1 MEDVLNIPGSIHSI
15 SQEGNAVYADEVFD
29 KRKNKKQ
36 QLVNQETDEELAN
49 HGQRIGT
56 LEEAVGEGGSV
67 DERIAQAKSEAE
79 SEIKGGASSDYDTM
93 KKTEDAIKAEVNARD
108 GAVSD
113 EASARQDAINTA
125 KTEIIGGASTD
136 CNTLG
141 KAEIKISTNAQGIAQ
156 LQAAYEALT
165 ESDVVV
171 VAPTDTWP
179 VANPQQNT
187 IYRVADRVNPTPQYY
202 EDYMYNGTAM
212 VLMARYNNAI
222 DPRPKKGSQNLVS
235 SGGVFDNMGALD
247 VSELNATENPHTLA
261 TYADLSAALATI
273 PSDYQKGGMSVK
285 FVCSSDNKY
294 VQFRCKTQSFSAE
307 PEDWYF
313 EDDCTLVEN
322 PEYIKVITDANGRTF
337 GWIRKKDGGID
348 WVVGVPK
355 PVKAYVD
362 ACVEGILKGTDGTT
376 IDGLNKVI
384 AFLDEFSTSDT
395 LAALLDTKV
404 DKVAGKS
411 LIDENVSLRLSYVE
425 NNEFKKAVLDENKK
439 VLGGRKANGILFE
452 NVGLELKPML
462 MTSINSPEW
471 DKVII
476 DSDKRIILGIKKNGK
491 VFVGDLNSKN
501 SDYTH
506 QSWLYGKTWVALG
519 DSITAFKKY
528 TNPLSAIFN
537 LKLTNV
543 AVGGAKWQN
552 YNDGTSK
559 VSFKDLV
566 IPEDT
571 NSPSNVIMNQVYRL
585 LRKATPVDDIVPEID
600 ENTEF
605 ADGYSYPVYG
615 LGEMK
620 RDDVDL
626 ITIAAGVND
635 RWSGGELGDVLTFS
649 NIDYQDCDKRILVGA
664 MKWACI
670 VLAKYFPNANIVILA
685 PIQVGVGDGT
695 DADNQKL
702 YSIVN
707 KEVEFGKYYGFPVM
721 NMHEVVPINRY
732 IDTTTYHKYL
742 EDGLHPNAVGGTL
755 MANSIASYLESILH
769 YSFRKV

>member
-1 MEDVLNIPGSIHSI
+1 MIPTIANIRKAIYCLNKRLDLLEGGEYSSTVTQLSNKVAALESLLDDDAQNPTAAIDKFNEIVAFLNSIDNTETLQELLRDVVQQLYQQNY
-15 SQEGNAVYADEVFD
+15 VTVLTYAD
-29 KRKNKKQ
+29 
-36 QLVNQETDEELAN
+36 LPT
-49 HGQRIGT
+49 T
-56 LEEAVGEGGSV
+56 GS
-67 DERIAQAKSEAE
+67 A
-79 SEIKGGASSDYDTM
+79 G
-93 KKTEDAIKAEVNARD
+93 
-108 GAVSD
+108 
-113 EASARQDAINTA
+113 
-125 KTEIIGGASTD
+125 
-136 CNTLG
+136 
-141 KAEIKISTNAQGIAQ
+141 
-156 LQAAYEALT
+156 
-165 ESDVVV
+165 
-171 VAPTDTWP
+171 
-179 VANPQQNT
+179 T
-187 IYRVADRVNPTPQYY
+187 IYRVSN
-202 EDYMYNGTAM
+202 YNGSTNQIDTTSYSEYVWDNSDYTLLCVKSQIGEVFDISEYHGGQTYLNLEAA
-212 VLMARYNNAI
+212 LDSNN
-222 DPRPKKGSQNLVS
+222 G
-235 SGGVFDNMGALD
+235 GGVPESL
-247 VSELNATENPHTLA
+247 
-261 TYADLSAALATI
+261 
-273 PSDYQKGGMSVK
+273 QKGGMSVK
-285 FVCSSDNKY
+285 FVQSSDNNY
-294 VQFRCKTQSFSAE
+294 VQFRCKTQSFSADH
-307 PEDWYF
+307 EDWYF
-313 EDDCTLVEN
+313 EENGTLVEN
-322 PEYIKVITDANGRTF
+322 PEYIKVITDANGRIF

-355 PVKAYVD
+355 PVKNYID
-362 ACVEGILKGTDGTT
+362 ACVAEILKGTDGTT

-395 LAALLDTKV
+395 LVALLNTKV

-411 LIDENVSLRLSYVE
+411 LIDENVSLRLSFVE
-425 NNEFKKAVLDENKK
+425 NNEFKKVVLDENKK
-439 VLGGRKANGILFE
+439 VLGGRKANGVLFE
-452 NVGLELKPML
+452 NVGFELKPML

-476 DSDKRIILGIKKNGK
+476 GSDKRIILGIKKNGK

-519 DSITAFKKY
+519 DSITAFKQY

-559 VSFKDLV
+559 VSFKDLT
-566 IPEDT
+566 ISEDV

-585 LRKATPVDDIVPEID
+585 LRKCTPTNEIVPEID

-615 LGEMK
+615 LGEMN
-620 RDDVDL
+620 REDVDL

-702 YSIVN
+702 YNIVN